1 MVAKHMYDCGNR
13 GFQVFFHVARKS
25 HRGRSIVTAARTNRG
40 QKRKELFHA
49 VGRLRAVHRRRCL
62 HGLCHGFQWPWLTS
76 GMQAASPGIARA
88 RRALNHLH
96 PLVSSGGANNSHCFL
111 CVHSSSWPCPRYSEQ
126 LAARSHRLCVRP
138 APQIFKGK
146 PMASCGRAKR
156 LQLIRLVEAPT
167 RDGGV

>member
-1 MVAKHMYDCGNR
+1 MRRA
-13 GFQVFFHVARKS
+13 FSFSSVFGAA
-25 HRGRSIVTAARTNRG
+25 GVTIDRNTG

-62 HGLCHGFQWPWLTS
+62 HGLCHGSQWPWLTS
-76 GMQAASPGIARA
+76 AMKAASPDIARA